1 MVPFRANLSPS
12 EPVRRLDSW
21 LILIISHSN
30 NKLMLY
36 HFELSSQQAGQP
48 IYLVLVL
55 IMTAMNI
62 FHVSRFI
69 ENLAV
74 DINAKKFV
82 IYLYMTVRTC
92 LVIRPA

>member
-1 MVPFRANLSPS
+1 
-12 EPVRRLDSW
+12 
-21 LILIISHSN
+21 
-30 NKLMLY
+30 MLY
-36 HFELSSQQAGQP
+36 HFELSSQQACQP

-74 DINAKKFV
+74 DINVKKFV